1 MATKSKSTTKKTVAK
16 TTNGHGKN
24 LTAQVHALMRRPKGA
39 TRAEILKLTGWK
51 AVNVNQIAG
60 DQPGYKINKSERLFR
75 YRCTG

>member
-1 MATKSKSTTKKTVAK
+1 MTKAKKTTSKKAAGNK
-16 TTNGHGKN
+16 TNGHGKN

-60 DQPGYKINKSERLFR
+60 EQPGYKINKSERPFR